1 MLKPLQP
8 SLKDMEVRKDLIQEI
23 SSREICQRY
32 NALNAMIMATTK
44 GIVLN

>member
-1 MLKPLQP
+1 MLKPMKQ
-8 SLKDMEVRKDLIQEI
+8 SLKDMEVRKYLIQER

-32 NALNAMIMATTK
+32 DALNSKIMATTK